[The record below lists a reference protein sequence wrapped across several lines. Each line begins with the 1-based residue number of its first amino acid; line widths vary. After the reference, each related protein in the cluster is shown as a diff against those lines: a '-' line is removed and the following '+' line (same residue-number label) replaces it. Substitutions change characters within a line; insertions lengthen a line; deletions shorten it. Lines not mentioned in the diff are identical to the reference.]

1 MTITIIA
8 AMSSNRVI
16 GKDGVLPWRIP
27 SDLKRFKEMTTGA
40 VVVMGRKTF
49 ESIGSKPLPN
59 RYNVVITKN
68 TSIEDVYVMGTPRV
82 MVFDTLEKGLETSK
96 SLASLPG
103 AKNEIFIIGGNS
115 LYKDC
120 LPVADRICLTVL
132 GLKVQGD
139 VTFPDFQEEDWNLVS
154 NEIVTD
160 PYTTIHDDVPENK
173 GTFHTVTYQVK
184 ILERKDKNEA
194 KR

>member
-68 TSIEDVYVMGTPRV
+68 TNIEDVYVMGKPRV
-82 MVFDTLEKGLETSK
+82 IVFDTLEKGLETSK
-96 SLASLPG
+96 SLVSLPG
-103 AKNEIFIIGGNS
+103 AKDEIFIIGGNS

-132 GLKVQGD
+132 DLEVQGD

-160 PYTTIHDDVPENK
+160 PYATIHDDVSENK
-173 GTFHTVTYQVK
+173 GTFCTVTYQVK